1 MSDKTWKAR
10 ERQVA
15 KLLGTERTPLSGG
28 NGKQTRSDSLSQ
40 EFFVE
45 CKHRR
50 RHAVL
55 SLYDET
61 SGLAGV
67 EGKLPL
73 VVLTEHRREGAY
85 ALVPLDVDFIRKLL
99 GQLQRGK
106 SMKVVRVKLEDVEGG
121 A

>member
-1 MSDKTWKAR
+1 MAADKVWKAR

-45 CKHRR
+45 CKHRK

-55 SLYDET
+55 SLYDEVA
-61 SGLAGV
+61 GLADV
-67 EGKLPL
+67 EGKYPL
-73 VVLTEHRREGAY
+73 VVLTEHRREGAF
-85 ALVPLDVDFIRKLL
+85 ALVPLDVDFVQKLL
-99 GQLQRGK
+99 NELRYGEA
-106 SMKVVRVKLEDVEGG
+106 MKQQK
-121 A
+121 AAKP